1 MALLIWIVVFL
12 ITVTVHEVCHGLL
25 AYALGDPTAKE
36 QGRLTLNP
44 FKHLD
49 PFWTVLLPGILFL
62 TTGGR
67 FMIGMAKPVPV
78 NFARLRHPKRD
89 MVWVALAGPLA
100 NVIFATILSS
110 LFQFTHHV
118 LFLYAVYFN
127 LGLAVF
133 NLLPIPPLDG
143 SKVLMGLLPR
153 KWLLA
158 YLRTERFG
166 FWIILALYF
175 SGVLFKF
182 LMPMINAFCRFL
194 NVPLLNVT

>member
-1 MALLIWIVVFL
+1 MALLIWIFIFL

-49 PFWTVLLPGILFL
+49 PFWTILLPGILFL

-78 NFARLRHPKRD
+78 NFARLRHPKSD
-89 MVWVALAGPLA
+89 MIWVALAGPLA
-100 NVIFATILSS
+100 NVVFALVLSS
-110 LFQFTHHV
+110 FFQFTHHV
-118 LFLYAVYFN
+118 LFLYAIYFN

-182 LMPMINAFCRFL
+182 LMPMINVFCRFL
-194 NVPLLNVT
+194 NVPLLSVT